1 MEMIKVENL
10 SKRFQGAHALKGI
23 NLVVQKGEIFGI
35 IGMSGAGKSTLIRCL
50 ACLEKPTEGEIFLED
65 EKISA
70 LSAGQ
75 LRQARKNMGMI
86 FQHFNLF
93 ASRTALENCVYP
105 LEILRV
111 PAHERMEKGKEL
123 LDLVGLKGKEGCY
136 PLQLSGG
143 ERQRVAI
150 ARAIAGK
157 PAVLLCDE
165 ATSSL
170 DPRSTHAIL
179 DLLAQLNQKL
189 GLTIV
194 LITHE
199 MEVIKQI
206 CSRLAVLEHGEIVE
220 QGSTADLFATPRH
233 PTTKRFLQSVTHSI
247 PEHMLPRKE
256 GQELLRLTFTGKSAK
271 EPIISRL
278 IREHGV
284 EVNILFGGIDVL
296 KMDTIGNL
304 VVALAGELRERERAR
319 QFLENAGV
327 HWERV

>member
-1 MEMIKVENL
+1 MEIIKVENL
-10 SKRFQGAHALKGI
+10 SKRFQGAEALKGI
-23 NLVVQKGEIFGI
+23 NLSVGQGEVFGI

-50 ACLEKPTEGEIFLED
+50 ACLERPTEGEVFLKG

-70 LSAGQ
+70 LSPGE
-75 LRQARKNMGMI
+75 LRKARKNMGMI

-93 ASRTALENCVYP
+93 ASRTALENCIYP
-105 LEILRV
+105 LEITGV
-111 PAHERMEKGKEL
+111 PTHERMEKGKEL
-123 LDLVGLKGKEGCY
+123 LDLVGLKGKEGYY

-150 ARAIAGK
+150 ARALANR
-157 PAVLLCDE
+157 PSVLLCDE

-206 CSRLAVLEHGEIVE
+206 CTRLAVLEYGQIVE
-220 QGSTADLFATPRH
+220 QGVTAELFATPHH

-247 PEHMLPRKE
+247 PEHLLPRKE
-256 GQELLRLTFTGKSAK
+256 GQELLRLTFRGKTASL
-271 EPIISRL
+271 PVISRL
-278 IREHGV
+278 IREHEV

-296 KMDTIGNL
+296 KMETVGSL
-304 VVALAGELRERERAR
+304 VVTLAGTPSQRESAR
-319 QFLENAGV
+319 QFLEQVGV
-327 HWERV
+327 HGEVI